1 LFEKLITMLFVQNFY
16 SYERSAHSKSLKAS
30 ENLGAYTGSLHPI
43 QSVADKDSGW
53 KKLYNIYYGFEGCEE
68 ALKHALTVVKSFE
81 GKLIKIKE
89 QDKTLYHAAACIISN
104 YTVTLSYV
112 AYKYWKV

>member
-1 LFEKLITMLFVQNFY
+1 MSGALTAK
-16 SYERSAHSKSLKAS
+16 ALKPL

-68 ALKHALTVVKSFE
+68 ALSMLNRC
-81 GKLIKIKE
+81 KIF
-89 QDKTLYHAAACIISN
+89 
-104 YTVTLSYV
+104 
-112 AYKYWKV
+112 